1 MSLTCTFGGCRN
13 LWLTSLPCLCIYS
26 LAIKMNLISKVCF
39 WQNCCRA
46 LGVHRNTLLTM
57 VICHATSLCSQS
69 HHIHFSLG
77 KMQKMSFSWGSTVPL
92 LKFLMFFVGLLPS
105 CPVTEILDFSCMWCS
120 GLDMLNCLGL
130 ECVYSNCIILHPIAN
145 KAGACAPPSSIPI
158 MILCKR
164 MTVHWL

>member
-46 LGVHRNTLLTM
+46 LGVHKNTLLTM

-77 KMQKMSFSWGSTVPL
+77 KMQKNVIQLTFHSSITEVPDV
-92 LKFLMFFVGLLPS
+92 FVGLLPS
-105 CPVTEILDFSCMWCS
+105 CPDTEILDFSCVWCS
-120 GLDMLNCLGL
+120 GLESWHAQLPWFGKSVQQLYHVASHC
-130 ECVYSNCIILHPIAN
+130 
-145 KAGACAPPSSIPI
+145 
-158 MILCKR
+158 
-164 MTVHWL
+164 